1 MSLILE
7 IIGIII
13 LLNTIAA
20 IVTVFRQ
27 PRNIAAT
34 WAWFLVLVFV
44 PVIGFFIYAFFGRRL
59 PKNRMLLLSGS
70 TKKQVSA
77 LIRRQKR
84 QLGKVTPEENTNYKI
99 LNRAQGMI
107 EMFMNTATAPLLGN
121 NKVDVYTNGNDFIKQ
136 LFADIENAKS
146 SIHIEFYTFYA
157 DKIGT
162 QTLNLLTQKAQEGVE
177 VRVIYDAWGSMGTN
191 EKFFRPLIEA
201 GGKAYPFLHNR
212 FNLIDMR
219 VNFRDHH
226 KVVTIDGEYGYIGGM
241 NIGDQYMGWKKKF
254 GNWYDCMMR
263 VHGLGVQGLQSR
275 FILDWNATASNDKI
289 DPNEKEAIKKYYP
302 DTHTDG
308 NAAMQIVASDPISS
322 MEQIKMGYIKLIG
335 MAHHSIKI
343 MTPYLIPDE
352 SVLDAL
358 KIAVK
363 SGVRVE
369 IMTPS
374 MPDHA
379 FVYRATQYYTE
390 QLTKLGIKVYAYNNG
405 FLHAKTMVID
415 DELVSIGSANLDYR
429 SFELNFECNAFVY
442 DKDLAN
448 RMEAIYE
455 AAIAESTLQTHQIFV
470 NESWWLNF
478 KQHFSRLLSPLL

>member
-1 MSLILE
+1 MSLVLE
-7 IIGIII
+7 IIGLI
-13 LLNTIAA
+13 LLINTIAA
-20 IVTVFRQ
+20 IITVFRQ

-34 WAWFLVLVFV
+34 WAWFLVLVFI
-44 PVIGFFIYAFFGRRL
+44 PVLGFFIYAFFGRRL

-70 TKKQVSA
+70 TKKQVSS
-77 LIRRQKR
+77 LISKQKR
-84 QLGKVTPEENTNYKI
+84 QLGKYTADQTPNYQI
-99 LNRAQGMI
+99 LNRARGQI
-107 EMFMNTATAPLLGN
+107 EMFMNTATAPLLGSN
-121 NKVDVYTNGNDFIKQ
+121 EVDVYTKGTDFVHQ
-136 LFADIENAKS
+136 LFTDFKNAHS
-146 SIHIEFYTFYA
+146 SINIEFYTFYA
-157 DKIGT
+157 DNIGH
-162 QTLNLLTQKAQEGVE
+162 QTLDILTEKAKQGVD

-201 GGKAYPFLHNR
+201 GGHAYPFLHNR

-226 KVVTIDGEYGYIGGM
+226 KIVTIDGEYGYIGGM
-241 NIGDQYMGWKKKF
+241 NIGDQYLGQKKKF

-263 VHGLGVQGLQSR
+263 IHGHGVRGLQSR
-275 FILDWNATASNDKI
+275 FILDWNATDEQDKI
-289 DPNEKEAIKKYYP
+289 DPNEAHAIAKYYP
-302 DTHTDG
+302 ELKTDG
-308 NAAMQIVASDPISS
+308 TAVMQIVASDPIAS

-335 MAHHSIKI
+335 MAQHSVKI

-363 SGVRVE
+363 SGVD
-369 IMTPS
+369 ITIITPD
-374 MPDHA
+374 MPDHP

-448 RMEAIYE
+448 RMETIYQ
-455 AAIAESTLQTHQIFV
+455 AAILESTLQTNQIFAQ
-470 NESWWLNF
+470 ESWWLNF